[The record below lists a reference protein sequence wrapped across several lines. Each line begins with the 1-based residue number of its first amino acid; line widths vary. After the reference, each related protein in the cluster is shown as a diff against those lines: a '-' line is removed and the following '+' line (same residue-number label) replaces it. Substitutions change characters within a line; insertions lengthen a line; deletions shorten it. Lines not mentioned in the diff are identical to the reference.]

1 MDGIEKALF
10 GFSKGVLGFVSGVG
24 KGELLLVVFKNLP
37 FEQNMQFRDV
47 RVYNAAMSGLLLC
60 GRYEDAW
67 KVYESMESSNIR
79 PDHKGVKWSL
89 EAVGAL
95 IKSFCDE
102 GLKKEALI
110 IQSELEKSGIS
121 SNVVIYN
128 TIMDAYSKSNLIE
141 EAEVLF
147 AEMKVK
153 GVTPT
158 AATHNTL
165 MDAYSRRMQPEIV
178 EKLLQETEANGLKPN
193 VRSYTCLISAYGR
206 QKKMSD
212 MASNAFIFKRGI
224 KARPPLK
231 HTLLCLMHLDELV
244 TLMRDKVEGT
254 RVTFNILVDG
264 FAKQGLYSE
273 ARDVVS
279 EFRKLGFHP
288 NVMMYNMLMN
298 GREGKNRSCHSC

>member
-79 PDHKGVKWSL
+79 PDHVTSSIMITIMRKRGDSVKWSL

-178 EKLLQETEANGLKPN
+178 EKLLQETEANWLKPN

-206 QKKMSD
+206 QKKMSA
-212 MASNAFIFKRGI
+212 MASNAFIFKDE
-224 KARPPLK
+224 KVSSWHVKVYMALDD
-231 HTLLCLMHLDELV
+231 LL
-244 TLMRDKVEGT
+244 
-254 RVTFNILVDG
+254 
-264 FAKQGLYSE
+264 
-273 ARDVVS
+273 
-279 EFRKLGFHP
+279 
-288 NVMMYNMLMN
+288 
-298 GREGKNRSCHSC
+298 REGLKPALH